1 MVFIGNAPA
10 FLEDAFTNGYTQ
22 KDIDGDL
29 LTFTLKDIGRLTV
42 KEGRIY
48 ACDPISL
55 YLEEP
60 FDIEFPKGQYPV
72 QLALASINSDDERI
86 AMARI
91 KFTDTKPV
99 KWTYAL
105 TEGQDVKDLAEDEIF
120 GYDVDS
126 GTGAFM
132 DASGYVEYDSL
143 YKEDLE
149 LSTIS
154 KELKNNYKDTRSWFM
169 WEGKNSNVAI
179 FTSGYGEGL
188 YATYI
193 GFDDYGSICRLVTDF
208 GLLEWK

>member
-1 MVFIGNAPA
+1 MVFLDAPA
-10 FLEDAFTNGYTQ
+10 FLETAFNPGFAQQDA
-22 KDIDGDL
+22 DGDML
-29 LTFTLKDIGRLTV
+29 QFSMTDIGRLTI

-72 QLALASINSDDERI
+72 QLAIASINGDDERI
-86 AMARI
+86 GLARI
-91 KFTDTKPV
+91 KFTDTKPI
-99 KWTYAL
+99 KWTDAL
-105 TEGQDVKDLAEDEIF
+105 TEGQDVKDLEEDEIF

-143 YKEDLE
+143 YKEDLK

-154 KELKNNYKDTRSWFM
+154 REMRKSYKDTRSWLM

-179 FTSGYGEGL
+179 FSTGYGEGL

-193 GFDDYGSICRLVTDF
+193 GFDDYGNICRLVTDF
-208 GLLEWK
+208 GLLDWK

>member
-1 MVFIGNAPA
+1 MVFLKAPA
-10 FLEDAFTNGYTQ
+10 FLETAFNPGFAQ
-22 KDIDGDL
+22 KDADGDL
-29 LTFTLKDIGRLTV
+29 LQFSMVDIGRLNI

-60 FDIEFPKGQYPV
+60 FDIEFPKGQFPV
-72 QLALASINSDDERI
+72 QLAIAAINNDDERI
-86 AMARI
+86 GLARI
-91 KFTDTKPV
+91 KFTDTKPI

-105 TEGQDVKDLAEDEIF
+105 TEGQDVKDLQDDEIF

-143 YKEDLE
+143 YKEDLN

-154 KELKNNYKDTRSWFM
+154 REMRKTYKDTRSWLM

-179 FTSGYGEGL
+179 FSSGYGEGL

-193 GFDDYGSICRLVTDF
+193 GFDDYGNICRLVTDF
-208 GLLEWK
+208 GLLDWQ

>member
-1 MVFIGNAPA
+1 MVFIKAPA
-10 FLEDAFTNGYTQ
+10 FLEEAFTNGYSR
-22 KDIDGDL
+22 KDADSDQLVFNRI
-29 LTFTLKDIGRLTV
+29 DIGRLNV
-42 KEGRIY
+42 KDGRIY
-48 ACDPISL
+48 ACDPLSL
-55 YLEEP
+55 FLEEP

-72 QLALASINSDDERI
+72 QVAIASINGDDERI
-86 AMARI
+86 GFARI

-105 TEGQDVKDLAEDEIF
+105 TEGQDVSELEDDEIF
-120 GYDVDS
+120 GYSVES
-126 GTGAFM
+126 GTGCFM
-132 DASGYVEYDSL
+132 DASGYKEYDSL

-154 KELKNNYKDTRSWFM
+154 NELRSNYKDTRSWLM
-169 WEGKNSNVAI
+169 WEGKNSNTAI
-179 FTSGYGEGL
+179 FSSGYGEGL